1 MTTESEAKRL
11 TDRALAAAG
20 GRPAEVSVRFTDAS
34 LTRFA
39 NNEIHQNVAER
50 SAALSL
56 RIAVGRRW
64 GAASTNDLSDSGIQR
79 AAEEAGESAQAL
91 PDSDRYLPP
100 LAPAAVP
107 PVGGYDV
114 DTAEYGPM
122 QRAAEVRT
130 ITAKAADAGLIA
142 AGAFRSSVHAA
153 AVANSEGH
161 FAHHAGTTADLMA
174 VLMDDDA
181 SGHAGQLSTRVG
193 DVDAETVADE
203 AAAKAVAGRAASNL
217 PPGDYEVVLEEF
229 AVSDMLDFLGY
240 VGFGG
245 LTVEEGRSFMSGRLG
260 EAVMGANISI
270 WDDPLD
276 AEGIPRPFDAEGAP
290 ARRVGLV
297 RDGIAASP
305 VHDRFTAAKAGAETT
320 GHALPAHYSMGPIPR
335 NMFLAPGGA
344 SKDELVASVRRG
356 LLITR
361 FWYTR
366 VVHPLTV
373 HMTGMTRDGVFLIE
387 GGEVAG
393 PVRDLRFTESY
404 LDALN
409 RVDSIAAETKLVR
422 EFFSVNRVPAL
433 KIASWRFTSR

>member
-1 MTTESEAKRL
+1 MTMQSDAKRL
-11 TDRALAAAG
+11 ADRAFAAVG
-20 GRPAEVSVRFTDAS
+20 GLPAEVSVRFTDDS

-39 NNEIHQNVAER
+39 NNEVHQNVSAR
-50 SAALSL
+50 SAALSV
-56 RIAVGRRW
+56 RVGVARRW
-64 GAASTNDLSDSGIQR
+64 GEAATNDLSDGGVEK
-79 AAEEAGESAQAL
+79 AAEQARAIAQTL
-91 PDSDRYLPP
+91 PDSDRYLPLP
-100 LAPAAVP
+100 PPAEPP

-130 ITAKAADAGLIA
+130 ITGKAADAGLNA
-142 AGAFRSSVHAA
+142 AGAFRTGTHAT
-153 AVANSEGH
+153 AVANSEGLFVFH
-161 FAHHAGTTADLMA
+161 SGTSADLMA

-193 DVDAETVADE
+193 DIDAEALAEE
-203 AAAKAVAGRAASNL
+203 AAAKAVAGRAPKSL
-217 PPGDYEVVLEEF
+217 PPGDYEVVLGEF

-245 LTVEEGRSFMSGRLG
+245 LSVEEGRSFMSGKLG
-260 EAVMGANISI
+260 EAVMGPNVSI

-276 AEGIPRPFDAEGAP
+276 PAGIPRPFDSEGAP
-290 ARRVGLV
+290 ARRVDLV
-297 RDGIAASP
+297 RGGVAVSP
-305 VHDRFTAAKAGAETT
+305 VHDRHTAAKAGAEPT
-320 GHALPAHYSMGPIPR
+320 GHALPARYSMGPVPR
-335 NMFLAPGGA
+335 NMFLASGDA
-344 SKDELVASVRRG
+344 SRDDLVASVRRG

-373 HMTGMTRDGVFLIE
+373 HMTGMTRDGCFLIE
-387 GGEVAG
+387 NGEVAG

-404 LDALN
+404 LEALN
-409 RVDSIAAETKLVR
+409 RVDAIAADTKLVR

>member
-11 TDRALAAAG
+11 ANGALAAAAG
-20 GRPAEVSVRFTDAS
+20 CPAEVSVRFTDAS

-50 SAALSL
+50 SAAVSV
-56 RIAVGRRW
+56 RVGVGRRW
-64 GAASTNDLSDSGIQR
+64 GTASTNDLSDGGVQKAVAQASEI
-79 AAEEAGESAQAL
+79 AQAL
-91 PDSDRYLPP
+91 PDSDRYLPL
-100 LAPAAVP
+100 LAPATTP
-107 PVGGYDV
+107 SVGSYDI

-130 ITAKAADAGLIA
+130 IIGKAADAGLTA
-142 AGAFRSSVHAA
+142 AGAFRTGAHGT
-153 AVANSEGH
+153 AVANSEGL
-161 FAHHAGTTADLMA
+161 FVYHAGTTADLMA
-174 VLMDDDA
+174 VVMDDDA

-193 DVDAETVADE
+193 DIDAEAVADE
-203 AAAKAVAGRAASNL
+203 AAAKAIAGRAPRSL

-245 LTVEEGRSFMSGRLG
+245 LAVEEGRSFMSGRLG
-260 EAVMGANISI
+260 EAVMGPNVSI

-276 AEGIPRPFDAEGAP
+276 PAGIPRPFDAEGAP
-290 ARRVGLV
+290 ARQVDLV
-297 RDGIAASP
+297 RDGAAVSP

-344 SKDELVASVRRG
+344 SRDGLVASVRRG

-387 GGEVAG
+387 DGEVAG

-404 LDALN
+404 LEALN
-409 RVDSIAAETKLVR
+409 RVDAIAAETKLVR

-433 KIASWRFTSR
+433 KIASWRFTGR